1 MHDALH
7 LYLKPGMDLPVGKV
21 YLRVGVRDLSTGRIG
36 AFEIPVDVGTSSR
49 PTP

>member
-7 LYLKPGMDLPVGKV
+7 LYLKPGMDLRVGKV
-21 YLRVGVRDLSTGRIG
+21 YLRVGVRDLSTGKIG